1 MDKSTLHEEMTMP
14 NKNFPIKLTNTY
26 SKGINKVAVSTHWHR
41 EIELLFIIK
50 GSVLCRCNNT
60 TFTASEGDLIVV
72 NCNELHFCQN
82 LTEDLQYYCIIADP
96 NFLNG
101 RFIDLC
107 DSKYITPIIENKIL
121 FKNIINNDK
130 DIKNCINSINNEFN
144 TCELGFEL
152 SIKASLYKL
161 IVLLLRKYVS
171 TILTDSEAQFR
182 IKNID
187 CYNSVI
193 KYIKTHYAEELNLD
207 MLSNYAHLSKFHFCR
222 MFKKMTGNTINH
234 YINLIRVEESEQLLL
249 TTDLSISQIAL
260 SVGFND
266 TSYFSKVYKN
276 FKSISP
282 SEVRHVKK
290 TNK

>member
-1 MDKSTLHEEMTMP
+1 
-14 NKNFPIKLTNTY
+14 
-26 SKGINKVAVSTHWHR
+26 
-41 EIELLFIIK
+41 
-50 GSVLCRCNNT
+50 
-60 TFTASEGDLIVV
+60 
-72 NCNELHFCQN
+72 
-82 LTEDLQYYCIIADP
+82 
-96 NFLNG
+96 
-101 RFIDLC
+101 LC
-107 DSKYITPIIENKIL
+107 DSKYITPIIENRIL
-121 FKNIINNDK
+121 FNNIINNDN
-130 DIKNCINSINNEFN
+130 DIKNCINSIINEFN

-152 SIKASLYKL
+152 SIKASFYKL

-234 YINLIRVEESEQLLL
+234 YINLVRIEESEQLLL
-249 TTDLSISQIAL
+249 NTDLSISQIAL

-276 FKSISP
+276 FKSVSP
-282 SEVRHVKK
+282 SEIRHKK
-290 TNK
+290 